1 MSIWKNINISG
12 FAVHVPRQIRITVLM
27 IRNETI
33 VKQGL
38 QAYRKLH
45 LAWKFSNLQS
55 CNICYQKHC
64 KGKQKKRNIEWKWSH
79 HFLKQK
85 SLECKYG
92 VNHRTYCWIR
102 FCYEAGFW
110 SILYCTYQRNILG
123 SEYCYICSSI
133 HCDLQDKRA
142 LIRLIF
148 SRSLCQTHFVHS
160 HTNMVIFSWMSFCR
174 SFIVCRS
181 EGLWMVLQGRWQWQW
196 FFLLCT

>member
-1 MSIWKNINISG
+1 M
-12 FAVHVPRQIRITVLM
+12 
-27 IRNETI
+27 
-33 VKQGL
+33 
-38 QAYRKLH
+38 
-45 LAWKFSNLQS
+45 
-55 CNICYQKHC
+55 
-64 KGKQKKRNIEWKWSH
+64 
-79 HFLKQK
+79 
-85 SLECKYG
+85 
-92 VNHRTYCWIR
+92 NHRTYCWIR

-160 HTNMVIFSWMSFCR
+160 HTNMVIFSWMRSCR

-196 FFLLCT
+196 FFLLCTCAKMLNWDFKEANFSGCKNMSMSLIRFWGGDTVPDAKETDTHPFSH